1 MCKSLRFAF
10 FSLLIVA
17 MCALSAMAQSTTTGA
32 ITGLVTNPNK
42 EVVPGAMVTAKNADT
57 NKEDTAT
64 SDDEGRFKVVNL
76 QPGRYSLTVNAPGF
90 AASTVAEV
98 IVEVGRPTNLDVPL
112 SVQGVTGTVQVTA
125 DAPVINTS
133 QPDFSSNINQ
143 TAINELPI
151 NGRRWSQFALGAP
164 GTTPDGGFG
173 LVSFRGISGLLN
185 NNTIDG
191 GDNNQAF
198 FSEERGRT
206 RINYVIGLASIREF
220 QVNTSNFSAEYGRAA
235 GGVVNAVTKSGT
247 NQFHGTVFY
256 YDRDNKWGARNPAA
270 FQTILVGGVQTRVV
284 AKPPD
289 KRQQF
294 GGVIGGPI
302 VKDKAF
308 FFFSYDQQKRNFP
321 SVSAPSSPSFYN
333 TVNRSITGAGL
344 KAPNRLL
351 TDAQID
357 AAVAFLTSLNG
368 TVPRRGD
375 QRIIMP
381 KIDWH
386 VNDKNTLTATYNRMR
401 WASPAGIQTGPVIFQ
416 GKASFGDDF
425 VRVDSLN
432 IRLASTIG
440 PELINEARFQWGKD
454 WEFQNSQ
461 PPATGEPLTGPNGKP
476 PQMSITQGFT
486 FGKPNFLERTSY
498 PDERRWQYADTVTL
512 TKGNHTFK
520 WGGDVNFVKDTLGN
534 LFREEGEYAAFSNI
548 NDFIMD
554 YTNWQ
559 TGGIQRAAGRNC
571 SSTTR
576 VAGQCYN
583 GSFSQNFG
591 PTKFV
596 FSTQDYNFFVQD
608 DWRYTP
614 RLTVNLGLRYEFE
627 RMPNP
632 QIPNSLANRAGQTFG
647 PEQTK
652 KFPSDKNNFGP
663 RFGFAWDVTGDGKNS
678 LRGGY
683 GIYYGRVI
691 NSTISNA
698 ITNTG
703 SSGSQLG
710 FSCSVTSVPISPCA
724 PVFPNTLAAAPTGPS
739 GTPNIIVFNPGFV
752 LPMIHEADLVY
763 ERLIARNTVFS
774 ASYLFSAGRRLPT
787 FIDSN
792 LPAPTTR
799 LYTIVGG
806 PANGQTITVPFFA
819 SARPDTRFGAITAI
833 SSAINSKYD
842 GLVLQVNRRLT
853 NGLQFDSSYT
863 LSRSKDNG
871 QFSQTFTAQEGPN
884 NPLDLSL
891 DQGPSNFDLRH
902 KFTTAVIWRPV
913 FFSKDQ
919 KAAHAILDGFSLA
932 PIIGI
937 TSGAP
942 YSAFVSGSPSQSA
955 TGQGGM
961 TGSATSLARFLGTGR
976 NAFRAPKGVNVDM
989 RLSRRF
995 VFKENLNLELIAEG
1009 FNIFNR
1015 TQVTT
1020 VNNTLYTIGGS
1031 AAAQVLNFQTDTGV
1045 PTTGNPT
1052 FGTTSA
1058 AGNSLIRERQIQL
1071 AVRFNF

>member
-1 MCKSLRFAF
+1 MCKSLRFAL

-17 MCALSAMAQSTTTGA
+17 LFALSAMAQSTTTGA

-42 EVVPGAMVTAKNADT
+42 EVVPGSTVTAKNIET

-76 QPGRYSLTVNAPGF
+76 QPGKYSLTVNAPGF

-98 IVEVGRPTNLDVPL
+98 IVEVGRPTNVDVPL

-151 NGRRWSQFALGAP
+151 NGRRWSNFALGAP

-173 LVSFRGISGLLN
+173 LVSFRGVSGLLN

-247 NQFHGTVFY
+247 NQFHGSVFY

-270 FQTILVGGVQTRVV
+270 FQTILIGGVSTRVV
-284 AKPPD
+284 VKPVD
-289 KRQQF
+289 KREQF

-302 VKDKAF
+302 MKDKAF

-321 SVSAPSSPSFYN
+321 SVSIPSSSTFYN
-333 TVNRSITGAGL
+333 TVNRANLTAAIRGL
-344 KAPNRLL
+344 TN
-351 TDAQID
+351 AQID

-368 TVPRRGD
+368 SVPRRGD

-386 VNDKNTLTATYNRMR
+386 INDKNTFTATYNRMR
-401 WASPAGIQTGPVIFQ
+401 WFSPAGVQTGPTINF
-416 GKASFGDDF
+416 GKASFGDDG

-432 IRLASTIG
+432 LRLASTIG
-440 PELINEARFQWGKD
+440 PELINEARFQWGRD

-461 PPATGEPLTGPNGKP
+461 PPAPGEPLTGPHGKP
-476 PQMSITQGFT
+476 PQISITNGFT
-486 FGKPNFLERTSY
+486 FGKPNFLERKSY
-498 PDERRWQYADTVTL
+498 PDERRWQYADTITL

-520 WGGDVNFVKDTLGN
+520 WGGDINFVKDTLDN
-534 LFREEGEYAAFSNI
+534 LFQEEGAYAAFSNI
-548 NDFIMD
+548 NDFIVD

-559 TGGIQRAAGRNC
+559 TGGALRTGGKVC
-571 SSTTR
+571 SSNSR
-576 VAGQCYN
+576 LAGQCYN
-583 GSFSQNFG
+583 GNYSQNFG
-591 PTKFV
+591 PTKFI
-596 FSTQDYNFFVQD
+596 FSTQDYNFFIQD

-614 RLTVNLGLRYEFE
+614 RLTVNIGLRYEFE
-627 RMPNP
+627 RMPKP
-632 QIPNSLANRAGQTFG
+632 QIPNGLANRPGQTFG

-652 KFPSDKNNFGP
+652 TFPSDKNNFGP
-663 RFGFAWDVTGDGKNS
+663 RIGFAWDVTGDGKNS

-703 SSGSQLG
+703 SPSSQLA
-710 FSCSVTSVPISPCA
+710 FQCSSTSVPISPCA
-724 PVFPNTLAAAPTGPS
+724 PIFPNTLAAPPSGPS
-739 GTPNIIVFNPGFV
+739 STPSIIVFNPGFR

-774 ASYLFSAGRRLPT
+774 VSYLFSAGRRLPT
-787 FIDSN
+787 FIDTN
-792 LPAPTTR
+792 LPVPTTR

-819 SARPDTRFGAITAI
+819 GARPDTRFGGITAI

-853 NGLQFDSSYT
+853 KGLQFDSSYT
-863 LSRSKDNG
+863 LSRSKDDG
-871 QFSQTFTAQEGPN
+871 QFSQTFTTTEGPN

-891 DQGPSNFDLRH
+891 DQSASNFDLRH
-902 KFTTAVIWRPV
+902 KFTAAAIWRPV

-942 YSAFVSGSPSQSA
+942 YSAFVSGSPSGGVS
-955 TGQGGM
+955 GGM
-961 TGSATSLARFLGTGR
+961 TGSGTSLARFLGTGR
-976 NAFRAPKGVNVDM
+976 NAFRAPKIVNVDM

-995 VFKENLNLELIAEG
+995 IFKENLNLELIAEG

-1020 VNNTLYTIGGS
+1020 INNTLYAIGGT
-1031 AAAQVLNFQTDTGV
+1031 ATATVLNFQTDTGN
-1045 PTTGNPT
+1045 PLTGNPT
-1052 FGTTSA
+1052 FGTTTA